1 MVKKKMY
8 QKIQTCKRQ
17 GLLKAEI
24 ARKLELDP
32 RTVAKYY
39 DMSEAKYREY
49 LKTHNYRYKVF
60 STYREDVMA
69 VYRFNGYKKLNVTAV
84 YDYLEEKHGKLPG
97 NEKTLGNYIKYLI
110 YTNGLKLN
118 IKMRRYSKVP
128 ELPYGKQLQIDFGE
142 YVVRSGLKIYIFG
155 AVLSASRYKYI
166 GFQDKPFTTQ
176 DLIFHLLNCFE
187 YIGGMPLEL
196 VIDQDSVMVVSEN
209 RGDIIYTKDFKYF
222 IQEMGLKMY
231 VCRKADPET
240 KGRIENLIGY
250 VKKNF
255 LSVRDFK
262 DIAEAQTGLSR
273 WLKRRANGKI
283 SQATGL
289 IPLDVIEEERKHL
302 RKLRNSIYR
311 RNSLKGR
318 EERRADEKAMISV
331 GSSQYLVP
339 AEYKNRRVE
348 IYLTAAKLFVYDPYS
363 GDKIIEH
370 KVSLI
375 PGSKVL
381 SREHSRNTKRNTNEM
396 KEEIRNMFSLDN
408 WKRFVTENFEKYHRY
423 AKDQCIDAKR
433 YFSKDVNKEGLK
445 KALGFCIEHKTY
457 SMKELKDTYDYYRR
471 ISDTDEEDILKKIS
485 PQLKAVS
492 RYKKDIK
499 VAKRDIGVYKA
510 LVSIIM
516 GVCA

>member
-24 ARKLELDP
+24 SRKLGLDP

-39 DMSEAKYREY
+39 DMSEIDYRGY

-60 STYREDVMA
+60 STYSEDIMA
-69 VYRFNGYKKLNVTAV
+69 VYRLNGYKKLNKTAV

-97 NEKTLGNYIKYLI
+97 NEKTLRNYIKYLI
-110 YTNGLKLN
+110 HTNGLKLN
-118 IKMRRYSKVP
+118 IKMRRYRKVP

-142 YVVRSGLKIYIFG
+142 YRTKSGLKIYIFG

-176 DLIFHLLNCFE
+176 DLIFHLLNCFD
-187 YIGGMPLEL
+187 YIGGIPLEL

-222 IQEMGLKMY
+222 IREMDLKMY

-262 DIAEAQTGLSR
+262 TIEKAQAGLSE

-289 IPLDVIEEERKHL
+289 IPLNVIEEERKHL
-302 RKLRNSIYR
+302 RKVRNSIYR

-318 EERRADEKAMISV
+318 EERRADDKAMISV

-339 AEYKNRRVE
+339 AEYRNRRVE
-348 IYLTAAKLFVYDPYS
+348 IYVTAAKLFVYDSYS
-363 GDKIIEH
+363 EEKIIEH

-375 PGSKVL
+375 PGSKIL
-381 SREHSRNTKRNTNEM
+381 SRDHSRNTKRNTNEM
-396 KEEIRNMFSLDN
+396 KEEIRNMFSLDT

-423 AKDQCIDAKR
+423 IKDQCIDAER
-433 YFSKDVNKEGLK
+433 YFSKDVNNEHLRE
-445 KALGFCIEHKTY
+445 ALAFCIEHKTY

-471 ISDTDEEDILKKIS
+471 ISDTEEADILKEIS

-492 RYKKDIK
+492 RYKRDIK
-499 VAKRDIGVYKA
+499 VSKRDIGVYKA

>member
-24 ARKLELDP
+24 SRKLELDP

-39 DMSEAKYREY
+39 EMSEEDYREY
-49 LKTHNYRYKVF
+49 LKKHNYRFKVF
-60 STYREDVMA
+60 STYREDVLA
-69 VYRFNGYKKLNVTAV
+69 VYRLNGNAKLNVTAV

-97 NEKTLGNYIKYLI
+97 NEKTLRNYIKYLI
-110 YTNGLKLN
+110 YTNRLKLN
-118 IKMRRYSKVP
+118 IKMRRYRKVP

-142 YVVRSGLKIYIFG
+142 YKTKSGLKIYIFG

-176 DLIFHLLNCFE
+176 DLIFHLLNCFD

-222 IQEMGLKMY
+222 VNEMGLKVY

-262 DIAEAQTGLSR
+262 TIEEAKKSLEK

-302 RKLRNSIYR
+302 RKVRKSIYR
-311 RNSLKGR
+311 RNSLKER
-318 EERRADEKAMISV
+318 EERKADDKAIISV

-339 AEYKNRRVE
+339 SEYKNRKVE
-348 IYLTAAKLFVYDPYS
+348 IYVTAEKLFVYDPYS
-363 GDKIIEH
+363 GEEIIEH

-381 SREHSRNTKRNTNEM
+381 SRDHFRNGKRNTD
-396 KEEIRNMFSLDN
+396 EIKQEIINMFSLED
-408 WKRFVTENFEKYHRY
+408 WKRFVLENFKKYKRY
-423 AKDQCIDAKR
+423 IKDQSIDAKR
-433 YFSKDVNKEGLK
+433 YFGKDIDKEHLK
-445 KALGFCIEHKTY
+445 EALEFCIEHETY

-471 ISDTDEEDILKKIS
+471 ISETEEVDILKEIS
-485 PQLKAVS
+485 PQLKAVA
-492 RYKKDIK
+492 RYKRDIK
-499 VAKRDIGVYKA
+499 VSKRDIGVYKS